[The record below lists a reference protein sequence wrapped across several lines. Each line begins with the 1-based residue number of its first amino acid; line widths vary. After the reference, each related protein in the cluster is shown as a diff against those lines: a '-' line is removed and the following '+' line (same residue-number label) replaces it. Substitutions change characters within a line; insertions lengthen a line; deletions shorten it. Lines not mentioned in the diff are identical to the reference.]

1 MAVTGAGAGEGDRV
15 SEPLVVSLGVVVVD
29 EPSEDG
35 SQVMLAEWDE
45 VPEALVLGRANGPV
59 GVGVEVPGW
68 WRAGAAASP

>member
-1 MAVTGAGAGEGDRV
+1 M
-15 SEPLVVSLGVVVVD
+15 VD

-45 VPEALVLGRANGPV
+45 VPEALVLGRANEPV

-68 WRAGAAASP
+68 VVGQAQPLHPSLLQNAPKLRRVEGVAVDD